1 MRIFLVT
8 LFLVACGGAAKP
20 PAPAAPDT
28 RTLYERLGKTEGIA
42 AVVKEF
48 VAVTG
53 KDPRISIFFTNTDI
67 PRLEKLMVDH
77 ICELTGGP
85 CKYTGRTMKLSHTGM
100 KVRPDDFEAFMD
112 DLEKT
117 LVKMNVPDRE
127 KGEVLA
133 AFRSLQADV
142 IEPK

>member
-1 MRIFLVT
+1 MRIFLT
-8 LFLVACGGAAKP
+8 SLVLLALACGGAAKP
-20 PAPAAPDT
+20 ATDN
-28 RTLYERLGKTEGIA
+28 RSLYERLGKTEGIA

-53 KDPRISIFFTNTDI
+53 KDPRISLFFTNTDI
-67 PRLEKLMVDH
+67 PRIERLMVEH

-85 CKYTGRTMKLSHTGM
+85 CKYTGRTMKVSHTGM
-100 KVRPDDFEAFMD
+100 KVRPEDMEAFMD

-117 LVKMNVPDRE
+117 LVKLNVPARE
-127 KGEVLA
+127 QGEVLA
-133 AFRSLQADV
+133 AFRSLQGDV